1 MNTADTVIIFG
12 GTSGIGL
19 ALAKWHAQE
28 GGNVI
33 VIGSSPDKVKSAA
46 LLTNIT
52 AICCDVRH
60 QFEREGLFKQ
70 LTTPFY
76 RLIYSIGKYY
86 PERKQ
91 TLSPEE
97 SHDMLLLNLQAFQ
110 AVFAWA
116 SDRLIQHHQGTTP
129 PKSLIAISSVA
140 GLFDFYEMSLY
151 AKCKRAMI
159 HDVMAYR
166 MALAPFGVQVISIA
180 CGYVDTQTLRDLGGG
195 QANKPFLISE
205 QDAVHEIIHA
215 IDNDIAL
222 VVFPKP
228 MKVIATVL
236 NALPR
241 PLLGKIMA
249 LQYRHQDRK

>member
-19 ALAKWHAQE
+19 ALAKWHAQQ
-28 GGNVI
+28 GNHVI
-33 VIGSSPDKVKSAA
+33 VIGSSPDKVNSAA

-52 AICCDVRH
+52 AICSDVRH
-60 QFEREGLFKQ
+60 QSEREELFERLSI
-70 LTTPFY
+70 PFH

-97 SHDMLLLNLQAFQ
+97 SRDMLLLNLQAFQ

-116 SDRLIQHHQGTTP
+116 SEHLIQNAQSIHS

-140 GLFDFYEMSLY
+140 GLFDFHEMSLY

-195 QANKPFLISE
+195 QATKPFLISE
-205 QDAVHEIIHA
+205 QEAVREIIHA

-222 VVFPKP
+222 AVFPKP
-228 MKVIATVL
+228 MKAITTVL
-236 NALPR
+236 NALPK